1 MVGKG
6 NVGLDMDVKLR
17 VLAAALAALAVCA
30 PPAAAAPGDLD
41 ASFSGDG
48 RVSTLTSPDTFVA
61 RAVAIQ
67 PDGRIVVA
75 GYSCDTGTC
84 GPTGDSSFRLVRY
97 TRDGGLDTDFGQGGM
112 VTTPV
117 GAGRSQA
124 FDVLVRP
131 GGTIVAGGVAS
142 ADAGDPGSFALV
154 GYKANGMLDR
164 SFGSGGRVIT
174 RVGTGF
180 DAISDLVP
188 GMGDHF
194 TAVGQANADGRDGMA
209 LARYDRRGMPDAS
222 FGDMGT
228 VDVPT
233 SAPYAYAAAGA
244 ELPDG
249 RVVAVGASG
258 ANSATESLRFSGT
271 PVAFSGAATPAPWIR
286 PVGASYSYANAAVA
300 LPDGRVLSA
309 GVATER
315 LGNPAM
321 GLVRTSPTGVLDRSW
336 DGDGLALA
344 RVHDGTVATDVLL
357 DPEGRAVA
365 AGDATAGD
373 VHDFALA
380 RFDGA
385 GALDRGFG
393 AGGMVLTSFPGT
405 TMARATAIAQQADG
419 KVVVAGIACA
429 AGSGA
434 QCSGGTAR
442 LALARYEVAGS
453 PPGGGGGGAPPPGTG
468 QTQDARFVALPSRL
482 TLRKGRVR
490 VRVRCLQAAR
500 CKGKLA
506 LLRLRSGRSS
516 LLLGS
521 KTASIKAHRSR
532 TIAVKVRRK
541 RLDRHRV
548 SRARIEF
555 TGRDAG
561 GKRRTVV
568 RRVSLRRR

>member
-1 MVGKG
+1 
-6 NVGLDMDVKLR
+6 MDVKVRL
-17 VLAAALAALAVCA
+17 LAAVLAALAVCA

-84 GPTGDSSFRLVRY
+84 GPTGDSSFRLARY
-97 TRDGGLDTDFGQGGM
+97 TRDGGLDTDFGQGGI
-112 VTTPV
+112 VTTAV

-124 FDVLVRP
+124 FDVMVRAD
-131 GGTIVAGGVAS
+131 GTIVAGGVAS

-154 GYKANGMLDR
+154 GYKTNGTLDPT
-164 SFGSGGRVIT
+164 FGSGGRVIT

-194 TAVGQANADGRDGMA
+194 TAVGQANADARDRMA
-209 LARYDRRGMPDAS
+209 LARYDRRGKPDAS

-228 VDVPT
+228 LVVPT
-233 SAPYAYAAAGA
+233 SAPYAYGAAGA
-244 ELPDG
+244 QLPDG

-258 ANSATESLRFSGT
+258 SNSATESLRFSGT
-271 PVAFSGAATPAPWIR
+271 PVTFSGSAPAPWIH

-321 GLVRTSPTGVLDRSW
+321 GLMRTSPTGDLDRSW

-344 RVHDGTVATDVLL
+344 RADDGTVATDVLL

-365 AGDATAGD
+365 AGDATSGSD
-373 VHDFALA
+373 HDFALA

-385 GALDRGFG
+385 GALDGGFG

-419 KVVVAGIACA
+419 KLVVAGIACT
-429 AGSGA
+429 AGSGP
-434 QCSGGTAR
+434 QCSGGSAR
-442 LALARYEVAGS
+442 LALARYEVAAS
-453 PPGGGGGGAPPPGTG
+453 PRPEAEARRRRARPAARRALRRAALPPDRPQGRGARAGALPAGGPLQGQAHAAAAAQPPRRAAAGVGDRVDQGPPQPHDRRQGAAYAARPAPP
-468 QTQDARFVALPSRL
+468 VAGADRVHR
-482 TLRKGRVR
+482 TRRERQAEEGR
-490 VRVRCLQAAR
+490 QAGFA
-500 CKGKLA
+500 
-506 LLRLRSGRSS
+506 
-516 LLLGS
+516 
-521 KTASIKAHRSR
+521 
-532 TIAVKVRRK
+532 
-541 RLDRHRV
+541 
-548 SRARIEF
+548 
-555 TGRDAG
+555 
-561 GKRRTVV
+561 
-568 RRVSLRRR
+568 